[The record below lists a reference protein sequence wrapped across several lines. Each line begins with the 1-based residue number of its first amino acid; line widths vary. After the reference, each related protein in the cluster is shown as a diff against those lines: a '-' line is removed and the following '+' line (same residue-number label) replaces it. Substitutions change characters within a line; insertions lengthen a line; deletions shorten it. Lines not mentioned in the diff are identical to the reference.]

1 MYQNN
6 KIHAQMPQLDK
17 ITFFSQFFWLSFFYL
32 GFYFLIYKYFLPKMS
47 RTLKFRKRRMNNS
60 QQGVTSMGEEGDKVG
75 TSYQA
80 LLSTGLTTCKG
91 VFNQNYK
98 GAEDWLN
105 DTVSQANQTRLKN
118 TNTAYISSLGERS
131 ISQRVVLS
139 QTFVDVSEKTSFA
152 LLINKL
158 KDLNLAKQGIQGRQG
173 RDTIRGNVG
182 PQQSL
187 KQHKPKSAEKAQAIS
202 TSTEGRDTTQVRD
215 TRDTTQGI
223 QKPERLG
230 KNKTKQNREIEQV
243 VGKDSSAKSKVKGS
257 ANKGGKNKTGKKET
271 TQ

>member
-1 MYQNN
+1 
-6 KIHAQMPQLDK
+6 MPQLDK

-80 LLSTGLTTCKG
+80 LLSNGLTTCKG

-98 GAEDWLN
+98 GAENWLN

-118 TNTAYISSLGERS
+118 TNRAYISSLGERS
-131 ISQRVVLS
+131 ISQRVVHS

-158 KDLNLAKQGIQGRQG
+158 KDLKKANYLAFEG
-173 RDTIRGNVG
+173 IRGNVG
-182 PQQSL
+182 SQQSL
-187 KQHKPKSAEKAQAIS
+187 KQHKPKSAEKAQPIS
-202 TSTEGRDTTQVRD
+202 TSTE
-215 TRDTTQGI
+215 
-223 QKPERLG
+223 KPERLG
-230 KNKTKQNREIEQV
+230 KNKTKQNQEREQV
-243 VGKDSSAKSKVKGS
+243 AGKDSSAKSKVKGS
-257 ANKGGKNKTGKKET
+257 ANKGGKNKTGKK
-271 TQ
+271 Q